1 MTEREAM
8 ELKHVWIIVF
18 AGQKQKL
25 TEIVRPRGFRSV
37 RELLQA
43 ALLLILKNPEA
54 APWDELRAIA
64 YSGELEDINRRWNA
78 HITSRR
84 KQNEQKGAKND

>member
-8 ELKHVWIIVF
+8 ELKHVWIIIF

-25 TEIVRPRGFRSV
+25 KEIVRPLGFRSV

-54 APWDELRAIA
+54 VPWDELRSIA
-64 YSGELEDINRRWNA
+64 YSDEQENINRCWNA
-78 HITSRR
+78 HIAACR
-84 KQNEQKGAKND
+84 KQKGAKND

>member
-1 MTEREAM
+1 MTEKEAM

-25 TEIVRPRGFRSV
+25 KEIVRPRGFRSV

-43 ALLLILKNPEA
+43 AFLLILKNPEA
-54 APWDELRAIA
+54 VPWDELRAIA
-64 YSGELEDINRRWNA
+64 YSDELEDINRCWNA
-78 HITSRR
+78 HITARR
-84 KQNEQKGAKND
+84 KQKGAKND